1 MHLQTRKL
9 YDAFTA
15 HIAELN
21 GVSNAATKFSVA
33 PQVEQRMEERIRE
46 SSDFLKKINV
56 YGVDQ
61 TEGEKIGIDAN
72 STIASRTDTSNTGE
86 RNTQDPTALSAG
98 RYRCKQ
104 TNFDTHL
111 SYAKLDAWRHDKNFQ
126 NIITSTVNSQIA
138 RDRLMIGFNGT
149 SAAATTNRVTNPL
162 LQDVNIGWLQSQRT
176 AKPASVMSN
185 KKIGNI
191 SGNDYKNLD
200 AAVIDAANNL
210 IAAHHAGNPE
220 LIVICG
226 RKLLNDKFMALVED
240 NDKPTERNALD
251 IIITNKLIGGL
262 PVATVPFFP
271 ADAFAITTLS
281 NLSIYFQRET
291 TRRAIIDNPKRDR
304 IEEYRS
310 VNECYVVEDHDLMC
324 LVEDILEP
332 NSAGDGW
339 E

>member
-9 YDAFTA
+9 YDAFSA

-33 PQVEQRMEERIRE
+33 PQVEQRMEEKIRE
-46 SSDFLKKINV
+46 SSGFLKRINV

-61 TEGEKIGIDAN
+61 GEGEKIGIDAN
-72 STIASRTDTSNTGE
+72 STIAGRTDTSSNGE
-86 RNTQDPTALSAG
+86 RETQDPTALTAG
-98 RYRCKQ
+98 RYHCKQ

-111 SYAKLDAWRHDKNFQ
+111 SYVKLDAWRHDKNFQ
-126 NIITSTVNSQIA
+126 NILTSVVNSQIA

-149 SAAATTNRVTNPL
+149 QAAVTTNRTTSPL
-162 LQDVNIGWLQSQRT
+162 LQDVNIGWLEAQRN
-176 AKPASVMSN
+176 AKPASVMKG
-185 KKIGNI
+185 KKIGTI
-191 SGNDYKNLD
+191 TGHDYKNLD
-200 AAVIDAANNL
+200 SAVVDATNNL
-210 IAAHHAGNPE
+210 IAEHHSTNPD

-262 PVATVPFFP
+262 PVVTVPYFP

-281 NLSIYFQRET
+281 NLSIYYQRET
-291 TRRAIIDNPKRDR
+291 TRRAIIDNPKKDR

-324 LVEDILEP
+324 LVEGILEA
-332 NSAGDGW
+332 NAAGNGW